1 MLSDMP
7 SLVKKNDDSVTLKF
21 TQYNSSS
28 QLWVYDEL
36 YFDRFLTR
44 YLSLYFKNLTQ
55 YRANLNEVKSIP
67 TETETIAK
75 NIF

>member
-28 QLWVYDEL
+28 ELWVYDEL

-44 YLSLYFKNLTQ
+44 YLSLYL
-55 YRANLNEVKSIP
+55 RI
-67 TETETIAK
+67 
-75 NIF
+75 